1 MNEHSNT
8 SLKEVWESFIISQTS
23 RGVSPATIKNYH
35 NHLKGIARHIDIETP
50 LADLTK
56 RHLEQMVVSLL
67 ADYMTIRKGNSVV
80 IRDETLT
87 MDERGEAVS
96 ELESLAKSGD
106 RYAQYLMGK
115 LWRDDPLLTPN
126 STKARCWFQQAM
138 RNIRSR

>member
-1 MNEHSNT
+1 M
-8 SLKEVWESFIISQTS
+8 
-23 RGVSPATIKNYH
+23 
-35 NHLKGIARHIDIETP
+35 P

-67 ADYMTIRKGNSVV
+67 ADYMTIRKGNSVI
-80 IRDETLT
+80 IRDESLT